1 MLSDASAKVLEQA
14 FEFAK
19 KEGDELLTLE
29 HLAWSLLFDP
39 LIQTIFK
46 AVGAKTAPMREEIEK
61 FLEERRAG
69 LEASVEEPSLSLS
82 LQRLLQR
89 SYVRVQN
96 VDKAVVDTPQLL
108 VEILNEAQSRAC
120 YILSKNGVTRFE
132 VIKEI
137 SHGSGSRKGRPQA
150 ARPATQESKQ
160 DPRKEMGDEET
171 DNSAQ
176 PEAPSKDSPN
186 DTKSEESFLHKYTT
200 NLTEEARQGKIDP
213 VVGREGIIER
223 TLQILNRRTK
233 NNPILVGE
241 PGVGKT
247 AIADGIAQLLV
258 SGNVPVPLQ
267 GAEIFSLDM
276 GSLMAGTRYRGDF
289 EERLKGIVNELE
301 NRPKSILFVDEIHT
315 IVGAG
320 ATSGGSLDASNLLK
334 PALAGRKLCCLGST
348 TFKEYRAIFERDRA
362 LSRRFQKV
370 DVTEPSP
377 EDAFLIL
384 KGAKDNY
391 ESHHQVEFSDEVI
404 RSAIELSVRHVHGR
418 FLPDKAF
425 DVIDEVGSRLSLKS
439 SDAKKIATVEDVES
453 VIASMAGV
461 PPRRVAAKENEK
473 ILQLEEHLKTQIFGQ
488 DPAIEQIVSA
498 LKLSRSG
505 LGDPR
510 KPVGCFL
517 FTGPTGVGKTELSK
531 QLAIGLDCQFLRYDM
546 SEYMERHTVSRLTG
560 APPGYVGY
568 EEGGL
573 LTEAISK
580 SPYSVVLFDE
590 MEKAHADVANILLQV
605 LDNGKL
611 TDSNGKVADFR
622 NAIIILTSNAG
633 ARELA
638 SAGIGFLPEGSEG
651 RSLQAIKSLFSPEF
665 INRLDSIVSFAA
677 LGLPQILKV
686 VDKWFAELNE
696 NLKRSAA
703 GVTVSQ
709 AAKEWLAAKGHNETY
724 GARHMERT
732 LSEKVKRP
740 LAELLLKSENPQAGA
755 EKQAKVFRV
764 DLVEG
769 DELKITKQ

>member
-29 HLAWSLLFDP
+29 HLAWSLLGDP

-46 AVGAKTAPMREEIEK
+46 ALGAKTSSTREEIEK

-69 LEASVEEPSLSLS
+69 LEASQEEPSLSLS

-120 YILSKNGVTRFE
+120 YILGKNGVTRFE

-137 SHGSGSRKGRPQA
+137 SHGSGSRKGQSQS
-150 ARPATQESKQ
+150 ARQATQVSKG

-171 DNSAQ
+171 ENSAKS
-176 PEAPSKDSPN
+176 EAPSKDSPN
-186 DTKSEESFLHKYTT
+186 DTDAEETFLHKYTT

-258 SGNVPVPLQ
+258 SGNVPTPLQ

-301 NRPKSILFVDEIHT
+301 KRPKSILFVDEIHT

-384 KGAKDNY
+384 KGAKANY
-391 ESHHQVEFSDEVI
+391 ESHHQVEFSDEVL

-473 ILQLEEHLKTQIFGQ
+473 ILQLEDHLKTQIFGQ

-590 MEKAHADVANILLQV
+590 MEKAHPDVANILLQV

-638 SAGIGFLPEGSEG
+638 SSGIGFLPESSEG

-703 GVTVSQ
+703 GVTVSL
-709 AAKEWLAAKGHNETY
+709 AAKEWLASKGHNETY

-764 DLVEG
+764 DLEG
-769 DELKITKQ
+769 DELKIIKQ